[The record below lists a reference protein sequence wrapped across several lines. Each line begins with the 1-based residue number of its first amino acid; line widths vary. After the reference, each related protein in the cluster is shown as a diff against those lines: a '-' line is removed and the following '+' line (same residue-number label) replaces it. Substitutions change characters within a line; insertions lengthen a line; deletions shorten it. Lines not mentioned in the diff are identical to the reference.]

1 MVSVQV
7 RKQQVAYAVGRG
19 ISQRRACTLIDVSR
33 AMLTYEQRMPAR
45 DAGPAARMKELS
57 SQYQDTAID
66 AFRFSWPGTV
76 SR

>member
-33 AMLTYEQRMPAR
+33 AMLAYEPRMPA
-45 DAGPAARMKELS
+45 
-57 SQYQDTAID
+57 
-66 AFRFSWPGTV
+66 
-76 SR
+76 